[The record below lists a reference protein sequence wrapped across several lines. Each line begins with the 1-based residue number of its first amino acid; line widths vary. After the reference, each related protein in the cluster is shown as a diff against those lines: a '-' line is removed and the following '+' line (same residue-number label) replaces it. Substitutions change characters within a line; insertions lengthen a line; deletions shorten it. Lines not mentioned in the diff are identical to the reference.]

1 MQEVLNNL
9 VKKMNDKIANDQTY
23 AKKLQNITKS
33 VDIVFDD
40 KDSYYFKVENG
51 HITEP
56 QAGKIDAD
64 ITVTVSSDIFNKIL
78 SKEINAMD
86 AYMKQQIKIKSSL
99 MDKLLLSDLLKA

>member
-1 MQEVLNNL
+1 MQEVLNDL
-9 VKKMNDKIANDQTY
+9 VKKLKDKIASDQTY

-33 VDIVFDD
+33 IDIIFDD
-40 KDSYYFKVENG
+40 KDSYYFKVESG

-64 ITVTVSSDIFNKIL
+64 ITVTVSSDVFNKIL

-86 AYMKQQIKIKSSL
+86 AYMKQQLKIKSSL

>member
-1 MQEVLNNL
+1 MKEVLNEL
-9 VKKMNDKIANDQTY
+9 VKKMNGKIESDQAY
-23 AKKLQNITKS
+23 AKKLQNVSKS
-33 VDIVFDD
+33 IEIIFDD

-51 HITEP
+51 KITEP
-56 QAGKIDAD
+56 QEGKIDAD
-64 ITVTVSSDIFNKIL
+64 ITVTVSSEVFNKIL

>member
-33 VDIVFDD
+33 IDIVFDD
-40 KDSYYFKVENG
+40 KDAYYFKVENG

>member
-1 MQEVLNNL
+1 MQEVLNDL
-9 VKKMNDKIANDQTY
+9 VKKLNNKIASDQTY

-33 VDIVFDD
+33 IDIIFDD
-40 KDSYYFKVENG
+40 KDSYYFKVESG

-64 ITVTVSSDIFNKIL
+64 ITVTVSSDVFNKIL

-86 AYMKQQIKIKSSL
+86 AYMKQQLKIKSSL